1 MRWDEMN
8 RDMWLPCMQHDLVTY
23 PRKCMTWH
31 DKWQAGS
38 WVSRIPYREQVQVHA
53 STNPSTTSSVASSG
67 NIGRWGVAPLLTPF
81 DSGFPTHTHPSHP
94 IRSHPIPFWFP
105 LQVSG
110 GERPLWRL
118 AEPRGRSERH
128 IGHQVTGPGRG
139 VGRSAAGTANVSLGC
154 GSIGFFWGGYA
165 FIGGK
170 HLGDWYVDLFL
181 VYWILMSYVKSGCLV
196 VDDVSNTFWYI
207 TPANIGISWDWTNKC
222 GCLLVCL
229 VLLFNWLNR
238 QDKHQTGLFENRVSP
253 VFDVWENVLG
263 DLTIIAWEHM
273 GYTIFILDFAK
284 LDVYVVLYWIYWLHL
299 QYLICWKLEPI
310 NSMDWWVYQSYVDIT
325 TGHPP
330 LVLLHQ
336 SIDDSQ
342 WKMVW
347 LTGMTGDWPNLHRL
361 AGILQGERSCS
372 AYHLAK
378 RSVPCLQGKE
388 HSFNQS
394 SEVEQMVMLGQELE
408 YRCRGTCR
416 SGASYFVFVWKWYQ
430 NRFIFKKNTLLRVIC
445 TVTFFIVSDISSGSI

>member
-1 MRWDEMN
+1 
-8 RDMWLPCMQHDLVTY
+8 
-23 PRKCMTWH
+23 
-31 DKWQAGS
+31 
-38 WVSRIPYREQVQVHA
+38 
-53 STNPSTTSSVASSG
+53 
-67 NIGRWGVAPLLTPF
+67 
-81 DSGFPTHTHPSHP
+81 
-94 IRSHPIPFWFP
+94 
-105 LQVSG
+105 
-110 GERPLWRL
+110 
-118 AEPRGRSERH
+118 
-128 IGHQVTGPGRG
+128 
-139 VGRSAAGTANVSLGC
+139 
-154 GSIGFFWGGYA
+154 
-165 FIGGK
+165 
-170 HLGDWYVDLFL
+170 
-181 VYWILMSYVKSGCLV
+181 
-196 VDDVSNTFWYI
+196 
-207 TPANIGISWDWTNKC
+207 
-222 GCLLVCL
+222 
-229 VLLFNWLNR
+229 
-238 QDKHQTGLFENRVSP
+238 
-253 VFDVWENVLG
+253 
-263 DLTIIAWEHM
+263 M

-347 LTGMTGDWPNLHRL
+347 LTGMAGDWPNLHRL

-372 AYHLAK
+372 AYHPAK

-416 SGASYFVFVWKWYQ
+416 SGASYFGFVWKWYQ
-430 NRFIFKKNTLLRVIC
+430 NRFIFKKKYFTSSDLHRDIFHSFCHFIWKYIMAYIFWPSILAFC
-445 TVTFFIVSDISSGSI
+445 LTFYSDILFWHYI